1 MRIETIRFVMSLSH
15 PACSSVNTEQ
25 LGSIRTDCHVRA
37 LYYTTE
43 FYVILFYGVLDNLSR
58 KFKFH

>member
-1 MRIETIRFVMSLSH
+1 MRIETIRFVISVSY
-15 PACSSVNTEQ
+15 PARSSVNTER
-25 LGSIRTDCHVRA
+25 LGSIRTDFHVRA

-43 FYVILFYGVLDNLSR
+43 FYVILYYGMSDNLSI